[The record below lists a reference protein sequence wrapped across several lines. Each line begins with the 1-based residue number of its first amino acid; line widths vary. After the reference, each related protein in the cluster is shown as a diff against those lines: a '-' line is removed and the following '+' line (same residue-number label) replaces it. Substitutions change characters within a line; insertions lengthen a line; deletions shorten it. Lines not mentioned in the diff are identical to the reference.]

1 MSVAEPSKPS
11 TSPVG
16 KPGELPR
23 PDQLGALPKDVMNW
37 EKKGLD
43 GSRAV
48 PHPPRVASGQGS

>member
-11 TSPVG
+11 ASPVG

-37 EKKGLD
+37 EKKSL
-43 GSRAV
+43 GSEPA
-48 PHPPRVASGQGS
+48 GQREAAQPQREP